1 MHTLIA
7 VSIGLVWF
15 SLAITLGRIAGFPKK
30 LGEAVATALWLVACV
45 IHGGLGVAAGYSVMV
60 EFAIGILVFLLPY
73 VAMVGSRRLFPGN
86 LGIG

>member
-7 VSIGLVWF
+7 VGIGLVWF
-15 SLAITLGRIAGFPKK
+15 GLAITLGRIAGFLKK
-30 LGEAVATALWLVACV
+30 LGEAVATALWLVASL

-60 EFAIGILVFLLPY
+60 EFAIGIVVFLLPY
-73 VAMVGSRRLFPGN
+73 VAMVGSSRLFSRN